1 MDGMVEVTVFPEPFR
16 AAAPVLRAREAILL
30 RGAWTTGTRDG

>member
-1 MDGMVEVTVFPEPFR
+1 MVEVTVFPSRSR

-30 RGAWTTGTRDG
+30 RGA